1 MNREPQVEP
10 FPTEVSRKILK
21 EELGLEGKGELERVF
36 KEISPRPVASA
47 SIGQVYKAKLEDG
60 TEV

>member
-1 MNREPQVEP
+1 MEP